1 MTQSK
6 GAAKNNIENNN
17 IRNNNTEN
25 NNTENRNTEN
35 KTTENKKRQA
45 TPDDM
50 TIINEL
56 ISAMYQDMQNQE
68 GRFKV
73 MELLR
78 ALEFKRKIAPPD
90 DREGEFWNMIDE
102 IRTRELNHNG
112 NIPTEEVPSS
122 RSGTVSGK
130 ETKRKV
136 LRK

>member
-1 MTQSK
+1 VTQSK
-6 GAAKNNIENNN
+6 NTEKQ
-17 IRNNNTEN
+17 NTEN
-25 NNTENRNTEN
+25 E
-35 KTTENKKRQA
+35 KRRD

-56 ISAMYQDMQNQE
+56 IGAMYQDMQDKK

-102 IRTRELNHNG
+102 IRTRELNHSG
-112 NIPTEEVPSS
+112 NATTEEVPST
-122 RSGTVSGK
+122 RSGKASGK
-130 ETKRKV
+130 ETKRQV